1 MSYGVNEDDS
11 LDELKSIEIKK
22 AESFSNIITDITD
35 YKDMNQRLSS
45 TFSQKNGNYKSR
57 YRDHVKHK
65 KIFFILA
72 VIFIILGVVLSF
84 IQKDEFIESK
94 DGKRTVMIYMIGSD
108 LETKYYAAT
117 TDIKEMIN
125 SNIDYNDVNILIY
138 TGGTKKWHTDNI
150 PNNKHALFELNSN
163 GLKLIEEYDVSSNML
178 DPDNLSYLLKY
189 GYDNYKT
196 EFYDLIL
203 WDHGAGPIYGYGYD
217 EYNVLDSMSL
227 EEVRTALENS
237 PFNGANKLE
246 LVGFDACLMSS
257 VEVASIL
264 SDYANYMVASQEVEP
279 GAGWDYS
286 FLSKTNKDMNSVD
299 FGKSIIDTYQS
310 YYEKRKYIKGISLS
324 LLKLNKIE
332 NVEKSLNNLF
342 SSMDENLVIE
352 FSNVSRSR
360 SSSKSFGRISNE
372 DYYYDLVDLSDL
384 ISKLPEKYYDDVSIL
399 SASLEDLVI
408 YQKTDLEHTN
418 GVSIYFPYE
427 NKKQI
432 TAVMDVYKDLNF
444 ATSYY
449 NYIGNF
455 ASKLTGKKISN
466 WDLSK
471 SKIESPGESEISISL
486 PIDVI
491 ENFSS
496 ANYII
501 FEKTADELFIPI
513 FTGSDIKIE
522 GNKLSTT
529 VSRKAILAED
539 DEGNKLYLTALES
552 EKGND
557 YVKYHIPALIS
568 RFNED
573 TFNIEVLAVFLGFVV
588 DNEHPNGYIATVT
601 PAVVNQNYTYSN
613 YEIDI
618 NEWDS
623 LSLVSYKYDIL
634 NDEGKYTK
642 NWEASKEI
650 IGLDISIGDD
660 YKIYLTDLD
669 ISRNY
674 YSLFEVKDSQGNIY
688 SSNIVEVNN
697 K

>member
-660 YKIYLTDLD
+660 YKIYLADLD

>member
-1 MSYGVNEDDS
+1 MTHNDENNS

-35 YKDMNQRLSS
+35 YKDMSQRLSS
-45 TFSQKNGNYKSR
+45 TFSQKNGKYKSR

-65 KIFFILA
+65 KIFFVLA
-72 VIFIILGVVLSF
+72 AIFIILGGVLTF
-84 IQKDEFIESK
+84 IKKDEYIESS

-125 SNIDYNDVNILIY
+125 SNINYEDVNILIY
-138 TGGTKKWHTDNI
+138 TGGAKKWHTDSI
-150 PNNKHALFELNSN
+150 PNNRHALFELNSS
-163 GLKLIEEYDVSSNML
+163 GLELIEEYDVSSNML
-178 DPDNLSYLLKY
+178 DPYNLSYLLKY
-189 GYDNYKT
+189 GYENYKT

-257 VEVASIL
+257 IEVASVL
-264 SDYANYMVASQEVEP
+264 SDYASYMVASQEVEP

-286 FLSKTNKDMNSVD
+286 FLSNTNRKMDSIK
-299 FGKSIIDTYQS
+299 FGESIINTYES

-324 LLKLNKIE
+324 LLKLNKVE
-332 NVEKSLNNLF
+332 NVEKALNNLF

-360 SSSKSFGRISNE
+360 SSSKSFGRIANE
-372 DYYYDLVDLSDL
+372 DYYYDLVDLNDL
-384 ISKLPEKYYDDVSIL
+384 ISKLPEKYYDDVNIL
-399 SASLEDLVI
+399 VAALQDLVI
-408 YQKTDLEHTN
+408 YQKTDLEDTN

-455 ASKLTGKKISN
+455 ASKLTGKKIAN

-471 SKIESPGESEISISL
+471 SKIESLGESEVSISL
-486 PIDVI
+486 PIEVI
-491 ENFSS
+491 ENFSTAS
-496 ANYII
+496 YII
-501 FEKTADELFIPI
+501 FEKTTDGLFIPI
-513 FTGSDIKIE
+513 FTGTDIKIE

-539 DEGNKLYLTALES
+539 DEGNKLYMTALES

-568 RFNED
+568 RFNDE
-573 TFNIEVLAVFLGFVV
+573 TFEVEVQAVFLGFVV
-588 DNEHPNGYIATVT
+588 DNEHPDGYVATVT

-613 YEIDI
+613 YEIDL

-623 LSLVSYKYDIL
+623 LSLVSYKYNIL
-634 NDEGKYTK
+634 NDDGKYTK
-642 NWEASKEI
+642 DWEASKEI
-650 IGLDISIGDD
+650 IGLDITIGND
-660 YKIYLTDLD
+660 YKIYLSDLD
-669 ISRNY
+669 ISRDY

>member
-642 NWEASKEI
+642 NWEASKEV

-660 YKIYLTDLD
+660 YKIYLADLD

>member
-1 MSYGVNEDDS
+1 MTHNDENNS

-35 YKDMNQRLSS
+35 YKDMSQRLSS
-45 TFSQKNGNYKSR
+45 TFSQKNGKYKSR

-65 KIFFILA
+65 KIFFVLA
-72 VIFIILGVVLSF
+72 AIFIILGGVLTF
-84 IQKDEFIESK
+84 IKKDEYIESS

-125 SNIDYNDVNILIY
+125 SNINYEDVNILIY
-138 TGGTKKWHTDNI
+138 TGGAKKWHTDSI
-150 PNNKHALFELNSN
+150 PNNRHALFELNSS
-163 GLKLIEEYDVSSNML
+163 GLELIEEYDVSSNML

-189 GYDNYKT
+189 GYENYKT

-227 EEVRTALENS
+227 EVVRTALENS

-257 VEVASIL
+257 IEVASVL
-264 SDYANYMVASQEVEP
+264 SDYASYMVASQEVEP

-286 FLSKTNKDMNSVD
+286 ILSNTNRKMDSIK
-299 FGKSIIDTYQS
+299 FGESIINTYES

-324 LLKLNKIE
+324 LLRLNKVE
-332 NVEKSLNNLF
+332 NVEKALNNLF

-360 SSSKSFGRISNE
+360 SSSKSFGRIANE
-372 DYYYDLVDLSDL
+372 DYYYDLVDLNDL
-384 ISKLPEKYYDDVSIL
+384 ISKLPEKYYDDVNIL
-399 SASLEDLVI
+399 VAALQDLVI
-408 YQKTDLEHTN
+408 YQKTDLEDTN

-455 ASKLTGKKISN
+455 ASTLTGKKIAN

-471 SKIESPGESEISISL
+471 SKIESLGESEVSISL
-486 PIDVI
+486 PIEVI
-491 ENFSS
+491 ENFSTAS
-496 ANYII
+496 YII
-501 FEKTADELFIPI
+501 FEKTTDGLFIPI
-513 FTGSDIKIE
+513 FTGTDIKIE

-539 DEGNKLYLTALES
+539 DEGNKLYMTALES

-568 RFNED
+568 RFNDE
-573 TFNIEVLAVFLGFVV
+573 TFEVEVQAVFLGFVV
-588 DNEHPNGYIATVT
+588 DNEHPDGYVATVT

-613 YEIDI
+613 YEIDLSK
-618 NEWDS
+618 WDS
-623 LSLVSYKYDIL
+623 LSLVSYKYNIL
-634 NDEGKYTK
+634 NDDGKYTK
-642 NWEASKEI
+642 DWEASKEI
-650 IGLDISIGDD
+650 IGLDITIGND
-660 YKIYLTDLD
+660 YKIYLSDLD
-669 ISRNY
+669 ISRDY

>member
-384 ISKLPEKYYDDVSIL
+384 ISKLPEKYYYDVSIL